1 MSIRDKKS
9 EFEAVVNYTEPDI
22 IFRTESWL
30 KGVKPGENPTKD
42 AIKSSEIFPS
52 DYLHYRNDR
61 GTLFGGVFIL
71 VHKSIISIEQPEL
84 ATDCEIEWVKI
95 KLQKYKDLF
104 IGCFYMPHRNLK
116 DTQELDKSIKK
127 RNEKNNKNLILV
139 DDFNCPDIN
148 WNTLSVDPESDNR
161 DIQQSI
167 VNISLTSELTQ
178 VHDQPTR
185 GKKILDLIFTANPS
199 LIKSSIS
206 IPGISDH
213 DIVATDIE
221 TKSHYQKTNPRKCYI
236 YSKANW
242 KDLNNDLQKLSSEI
256 ETMYDTGSNTQTL
269 WDTFRYEIKQTF
281 ERPYTIKNGEI

>member
-1 MSIRDKKS
+1 M
-9 EFEAVVNYTEPDI
+9 
-22 IFRTESWL
+22 
-30 KGVKPGENPTKD
+30 KPGENPTKD

-52 DYLHYRNDR
+52 DYHHYRNDR

-71 VHKSIISIEQPEL
+71 VHKSIVSIEQPEL

-127 RNEKNNKNLILV
+127 RNEKDNKNLILV
-139 DDFNCPDIN
+139 DDFNCPEIN

-185 GKKILDLIFTANPS
+185 GKKYLIL
-199 LIKSSIS
+199 
-206 IPGISDH
+206 
-213 DIVATDIE
+213 
-221 TKSHYQKTNPRKCYI
+221 
-236 YSKANW
+236 YS
-242 KDLNNDLQKLSSEI
+242 Q
-256 ETMYDTGSNTQTL
+256 QTL
-269 WDTFRYEIKQTF
+269 ANKI
-281 ERPYTIKNGEI
+281 IN